1 MGTRGV
7 PGTHDLQMLSTCIES
22 LKGLPK
28 EKELHLPRF
37 DKSTDDRAKPPVWP
51 TVVGPV
57 DVIILEGWCV
67 GSSPQEDS
75 ALLQAINSLE
85 EEQDSS
91 GRWRRFVNDQ
101 LAGAYATLFAQLD
114 ALIFLRVPDFDAV
127 YRWRLE
133 QEEKLASTTTA
144 LAAMSA
150 AQVARFVQHFERIT
164 RENLLVMPS
173 KADVMLEFDD
183 NHDCTGSYLPSAWR
197 RDLI

>member
-1 MGTRGV
+1 
-7 PGTHDLQMLSTCIES
+7 
-22 LKGLPK
+22 
-28 EKELHLPRF
+28 
-37 DKSTDDRAKPPVWP
+37 
-51 TVVGPV
+51 V
-57 DVIILEGWCV
+57 DVIIIEGWCV

-75 ALLQAINSLE
+75 ALLQAINPLE

-91 GRWRRFVNDQ
+91 GTWRRFVNEQ
-101 LAGAYATLFAQLD
+101 LGGAYATLFAQLD

-144 LAAMSA
+144 GATMGA

-164 RENLLVMPS
+164 RESLLVMPS
-173 KADVMLEFDD
+173 KADVSLEFDD
-183 NHDCTGSYLPSAWR
+183 NHDCTGSYFPSAWR